1 MNCEYCEQQHDG
13 KYGSGRFCSIKCRQS
28 FLSKKANTPELN
40 EKRRKKL
47 TKKLIEVKSSCE
59 CCKKEFLFQQKEDS
73 SCIKR
78 FCSKFCA
85 KSFSTKS
92 KRKEI
97 NEKIKKSLAE
107 KSLWR
112 NRLRLIFEEKFCEF
126 CKTSFST
133 KNKRKKFCSLSCG
146 AKFHNQNPAY
156 IEKLR
161 LARLKEIEKGNVGYG
176 IKTEYDGIRC
186 DSALEY
192 AFLKWYKTTHPEA
205 KIERFKGYLEGEG
218 IKYQPDFI
226 IDDKIIVEVK
236 YTTPYIGEKLSE
248 KWKTYVSSQETK
260 KKLLLEKEYLWIT
273 EKDIGGKFY
282 RQCLKEIKDQ
292 KLLQN

>member
-1 MNCEYCEQQHDG
+1 
-13 KYGSGRFCSIKCRQS
+13 
-28 FLSKKANTPELN
+28 
-40 EKRRKKL
+40 
-47 TKKLIEVKSSCE
+47 
-59 CCKKEFLFQQKEDS
+59 
-73 SCIKR
+73 
-78 FCSKFCA
+78 
-85 KSFSTKS
+85 
-92 KRKEI
+92 
-97 NEKIKKSLAE
+97 
-107 KSLWR
+107 
-112 NRLRLIFEEKFCEF
+112 
-126 CKTSFST
+126 
-133 KNKRKKFCSLSCG
+133 
-146 AKFHNQNPAY
+146 
-156 IEKLR
+156 
-161 LARLKEIEKGNVGYG
+161 LKEIEKGNVGYG

-248 KWKTYVSSQETK
+248 KWKTYVSSQEAK